1 MRKSLIAVFA
11 VGLIIMPL
19 AIFGCKGKAPEG
31 GEAAKTESTEPTVPT
46 EEVIVTQSPVTEP
59 VSAQVFSQETI
70 PPTAAVPPRLQE
82 SGKAVFA
89 GAAEHNKE
97 IQKALKAAKFYT
109 GDIDGK
115 TGPRTKKAIVEF
127 QKAKGLKPDGKVG
140 PKTWAALEKY
150 LTAR

>member
-1 MRKSLIAVFA
+1 MRKSLIAIFA

-46 EEVIVTQSPVTEP
+46 EEVIVTQYPVTEP
-59 VSAQVFSQETI
+59 VSAQAFNQETI
-70 PPTAAVPPRLQE
+70 PPTAAFPQAQE
-82 SGKAVFA
+82 AGKAVLA
-89 GAAEHNKE
+89 GAAEHIKE
-97 IQKALKAAKFYT
+97 IQTALKAAKFYT

-115 TGPRTKKAIVEF
+115 TGPKTKKAIVEF
-127 QKAKGLKPDGKVG
+127 QKAKKLKPDGKVG